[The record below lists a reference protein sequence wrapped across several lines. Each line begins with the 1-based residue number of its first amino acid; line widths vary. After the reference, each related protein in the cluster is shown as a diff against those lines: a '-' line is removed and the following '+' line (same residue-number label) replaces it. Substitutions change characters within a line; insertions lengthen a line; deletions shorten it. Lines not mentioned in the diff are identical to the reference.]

1 VRAKTDTVLSSNKSY
16 ESPETKHYLLAV
28 IMLDLLSIYVLNLV
42 VTIAMFTVLVFRAW
56 VEHKNYRLMWKELE
70 WKRTC
75 DTAGKL
81 LHAEKSL
88 FTKVEGGEELYEML
102 LELFSTNKLTTQSY

>member
-1 VRAKTDTVLSSNKSY
+1 MIV
-16 ESPETKHYLLAV
+16 
-28 IMLDLLSIYVLNLV
+28 LDLLSIYVLTLV

-56 VEHKNYRLMWKELE
+56 VEHKNYKMMWKELE

-81 LHAEKSL
+81 LKAEKSL
-88 FTKVEGGEELYEML
+88 FTKVEGGEDLYEML
-102 LELFSTNKLTTQSY
+102 LELFATNK

>member
-1 VRAKTDTVLSSNKSY
+1 M
-16 ESPETKHYLLAV
+16 
-28 IMLDLLSIYVLNLV
+28 IILDLLSIYVLNLV

-56 VEHKNYRLMWKELE
+56 VEHKNYKMMWKELE

-81 LHAEKSL
+81 LKAEKSL
-88 FTKVEGGEELYEML
+88 FTKIDGGEELYEML
-102 LELFSTNKLTTQSY
+102 QELFSINK

>member
-1 VRAKTDTVLSSNKSY
+1 VRAKTDTTFSSNKSY
-16 ESPETKHYLLAV
+16 ESTETKQYLLSV
-28 IMLDLLSIYVLNLV
+28 IILDLLNIYVLNLV
-42 VTIAMFTVLVFRAW
+42 ITIAMFTVLVFRAW
-56 VEHKNYRLMWKELE
+56 VEHKNYKMMWKELE

-81 LHAEKSL
+81 LRAEKSL

-102 LELFSTNKLTTQSY
+102 LELFVTNNK